1 MERYGNAEKSQH
13 SALNEEKNSQFMSSI
28 PRNLKTILTIG
39 IPCLVIAILLI
50 FFGDTKNPKE
60 ISLDRMENLKK
71 EITSFSESNGRAPV
85 DLAELR
91 LPAEQTQ
98 DHLGEPFKYSVS
110 DGTITLLSYGSDKEP
125 GGSFFKKDF
134 SMTFALP
141 K

>member
-1 MERYGNAEKSQH
+1 
-13 SALNEEKNSQFMSSI
+13 MSSI
-28 PRNLKTILTIG
+28 SKNLKTILTLG

-60 ISLDRMENLKK
+60 ISLERMENLKDA
-71 EITSFSESNGRAPV
+71 ITSFAESKQRAPV
-85 DLAELR
+85 DLAELG
-91 LPAEQTQ
+91 LSGEQTQ

-110 DGTITLLSYGSDKEP
+110 NGTVTLLSYGSDKEP

-134 SMTFALP
+134 SVTFVLP